1 MSKQSDIKRLLDK
14 IVSQKGL
21 GKWISESQVDN
32 LATSLSNLSS
42 ASRQEIKNKIYS
54 FNVIIK
60 ESVDFSDT
68 DYLIDQIVNII
79 NNG

>member
-14 IVSQKGL
+14 VIAQKGI
-21 GKWISESQVDN
+21 GKWISESQVES
-32 LATSLSNLSS
+32 LATTLSHLSS
-42 ASRQEIKNKIYS
+42 ADRKTIKNKIYS
-54 FNVIIK
+54 IDVIIK
-60 ESVDFSDT
+60 ESVDFTDT